1 MKPVKLDPQPWMTT
15 SAIKRLFKAIPHSQT
30 TLRFVGGCVRDAF
43 IGKPVQDIDLA
54 TSYTPEEII
63 KFLKKSDIKVI
74 PTGLAHGTVMAVI
87 EGEGFEI
94 TTLRRDEETDGRR
107 AVVAFTDNWEKDAAR
122 RDFTFNALYLKENGE
137 IYDPWGGIEDLKQ
150 GIVRFIGDANGRIQE
165 DYLRLLRYFR
175 FYARFAEH
183 SPDDKTLKALATN
196 KKGLENISG
205 ERIHSELLRLLKNKA
220 PLESLKLMATT
231 GILEVITRQK
241 DLCDAFIKLLSLE
254 QELDQPPCPLT
265 RLYTL
270 INYDTQKLDWI
281 IKRYKF
287 SNKESK
293 WLHKLQNMIEEDSAK
308 DIRLRLHFQGKDLTR
323 AWFMAS
329 LAKGENLPFSLFKAI
344 ENWEQKPFP
353 ITGQDL
359 IKQGF
364 NAGPELGTELKKQE
378 LDWVLK
384 RPISE

>member
-1 MKPVKLDPQPWMTT
+1 MKLAPQPWMTT
-15 SAIKRLFKAIPHSQT
+15 SAVKRLFKAVPHSQNT
-30 TLRFVGGCVRDAF
+30 MRFVGGCVRDAF

-54 TSYTPEEII
+54 TSYKPEEII
-63 KFLKKSDIKVI
+63 KFLKKADIKVI
-74 PTGLAHGTVMAVI
+74 PTGLTHGTVMAVL

-107 AVVAFTDNWEKDAAR
+107 AVVVFTDNWEEDAAR

-150 GIVRFIGDANGRIQE
+150 GVVRFIGDADRRIQE

-175 FYARFAEH
+175 FYARFAKH
-183 SPDDKTLKALATN
+183 PPDDETLKALTDN
-196 KKGLENISG
+196 KKGLEKISG

-220 PLESLKLMATT
+220 PLKSLEIMAQT
-231 GILEVITRQK
+231 GILEVVTYQK
-241 DLCDAFIKLLSLE
+241 DLNPSFLKLLSLE
-254 QELDQPPCPLT
+254 QELGLTPCPLT

-270 INYDTQKLDWI
+270 INYDPQKLDRI

-293 WLHKLQNMIEEDSAK
+293 WLYQLQSMIQDDSAK

-323 AWFMAS
+323 AWFTAALS
-329 LAKGENLPFSLFKAI
+329 KGDDLPLGLLKTI
-344 ENWEQKPFP
+344 DNWEYRPFP
-353 ITGQDL
+353 VTGQDL
-359 IKQGF
+359 MKQGLKE
-364 NAGPELGTELKKQE
+364 GPEIGKELKKQE

-384 RPISE
+384 RPLA

>member
-1 MKPVKLDPQPWMTT
+1 MKLDPQPWMTS
-15 SAIKRLFKAIPHSQT
+15 SAIKRLFKAIPHSQN

-54 TSYTPEEII
+54 TSYKPEEVL
-63 KFLKKSDIKVI
+63 KFLKQADIKVI

-87 EGEGFEI
+87 EGESFEI

-107 AVVAFTDNWEKDAAR
+107 AVVAFTDNWEEDAAR

-150 GIVRFIGDANGRIQE
+150 GVIRFIGDANGRIQE

-175 FYARFAEH
+175 FYARFAKHPPTEE
-183 SPDDKTLKALATN
+183 TLTALMSN
-196 KKGLENISG
+196 KRGLETISG
-205 ERIHSELLRLLKNKA
+205 ERIHSELLRLLKNQA
-220 PLESLKLMATT
+220 PLESLKLMAET
-231 GILEVITRQK
+231 GILDVITHQK
-241 DLCDAFIKLLSLE
+241 NLPESFLKLLALE
-254 QELDQPPCPLT
+254 RDLDTPPCPLT
-265 RLYTL
+265 RLYGL
-270 INYDTQKLDWI
+270 IDQDAQKLNWI

-293 WLHKLQNMIEEDSAK
+293 WLYKLQEMTKEDSEK

-323 AWFMAS
+323 AWLMSA
-329 LAKGENLPFSLFKAI
+329 LAKGNHLPLSLFKI
-344 ENWEQKPFP
+344 IGNWKPKPFP

-359 IKQGF
+359 MKQGF
-364 NAGPELGTELKKQE
+364 IAGPELGEELKKQE
-378 LDWVLK
+378 REWVLK